1 MGIFD
6 LFCQYR
12 KVEKEWE
19 MLEELRDS
27 AIIRTEHAFKKI
39 SMFFEDSEDDVYRDI
54 PQSKVLNLYEADP
67 ESNVY
72 WIKSTEETYEDYD
85 YLFQIAIRE
94 LRKRYPS
101 LFEDPARII
110 IEVTVGSQFTE
121 INKLLQDIKKVK
133 SLFKSSEV
141 YVVVK
146 RDRTIHDATL
156 RGGIVL
162 KLENEVDLSQGE
174 IFLDGVPS
182 SDMANFVR
190 KVISIYVE
198 NNPEITLS
206 KLQYDLR
213 HLHSGSKWNF
223 VEDKERIKALKDN
236 GKRVYY
242 SFKEIGKLPNGEEYV
257 VYKELLTRK
266 HLPLIIEFAKA
277 NNIL

>member
-6 LFCQYR
+6 LFCQYS

-72 WIKSTEETYEDYD
+72 WIKGADVSFDHPFLKVMD
-85 YLFQIAIRE
+85 DLKQRHP
-94 LRKRYPS
+94 K
-101 LFEDPARII
+101 LFEEPARII
-110 IEVTVGSQFTE
+110 IEVLVAGNFSKADQ
-121 INKLLQDIKKVK
+121 LLNDIKSAK
-133 SLFKSSEV
+133 SYFNSQEV
-141 YVVVK
+141 YIVIK
-146 RDRTIHDATL
+146 RDSSIMDSKL
-156 RGGIVL
+156 KGGVAL
-162 KLENEVDLSQGE
+162 KLENELDLSEGE
-174 IFLDGVPS
+174 IILDGVPS

-190 KVISIYVE
+190 KVISIYVK

-223 VEDKERIKALKDN
+223 VEDKERIKALRDS